1 MDFRFIRVT
10 SVKGPSRL
18 DCAKLKQCHAIFQV
32 KYCNSLHRQLDIAG
46 TTGSKGVEVMDL
58 PSKKSGYEPLAHL

>member
-10 SVKGPSRL
+10 SVKGPSPL

-32 KYCNSLHRQLDIAG
+32 KYYNSLHRQLDIAG
-46 TTGSKGVEVMDL
+46 ITGSKGVEVMDL
-58 PSKKSGYEPLAHL
+58 PSKSPDMNP